1 MRGGIVMHG
10 SYPTIEAAVNAA
22 WALEGI
28 QKGQPIYI
36 YSGDFASH
44 VADALAPAVQKYLE
58 GSA

>member
-1 MRGGIVMHG
+1 MHG